1 MLAERATIYLGS
13 IPLEVFMLPDGQYVL
28 SQTQL
33 AEAIGIPKNWLTELE
48 NKNRKCLEYLQ
59 GKGFTGLE
67 NRSPIK
73 FNEEGNRGI
82 KTAKALTVDN
92 ATLIWGWFA
101 RQGNELALD
110 ILEACAAESIERRA
124 DSAFGVQRAEEE
136 RQEFMR
142 IRLEGKRIR
151 RRLTDAI
158 KSYIERHPELS
169 ENNRKW
175 LYVNASQRVT
185 LVVFGRKAKKLAEDL
200 GVIPDNLR
208 NALTPDELILLQEV
222 EDTAIRL
229 IDIQDVHPDEA
240 IQQTAERLL
249 IQVQN
254 RALKLK

>member
-1 MLAERATIYLGS
+1 MLAERATIYLGN

-28 SQTQL
+28 SQTQV
-33 AEAIGIPKNWLTELE
+33 AEAVGKTKVSFGDFLASKSPEALP
-48 NKNRKCLEYLQ
+48 Y
-59 GKGFTGLE
+59 KGFRGKKT
-67 NRSPIK
+67 SIK
-73 FNEEGNRGI
+73 GNNAQINIIPVDLAVAYWTKEAIVGNV
-82 KTAKALTVDN
+82 TA
-92 ATLIWGWFA
+92 A
-101 RQGNELALD
+101 RLLG
-110 ILEACAAESIERRA
+110 ACAAESIERRA

-136 RQEFMR
+136 RQELLR

-158 KSYIERHPELS
+158 KSYIERHSELS

-200 GVIPDNLR
+200 GVHPDDLR

-222 EDTAIRL
+222 DDTAIRV
-229 IDIQDVHPDEA
+229 IDIQDMHPDDA

-249 IQVQN
+249 IQVQS

>member
-1 MLAERATIYLGS
+1 MLAERATIYLGN

-28 SQTQL
+28 SQTQV
-33 AEAIGIPKNWLTELE
+33 AEAVGKTKVSFGDFLASKSPEALP
-48 NKNRKCLEYLQ
+48 Y
-59 GKGFTGLE
+59 KGFRGKKT
-67 NRSPIK
+67 SIK
-73 FNEEGNRGI
+73 GNNAQINIIPVDLAVAYWTKEAIVGNV
-82 KTAKALTVDN
+82 TA
-92 ATLIWGWFA
+92 A
-101 RQGNELALD
+101 RLLG
-110 ILEACAAESIERRA
+110 ACAAESIERRA
-124 DSAFGVQRAEEE
+124 DNAFGVQRAEEE
-136 RQEFMR
+136 RQELLR

-158 KSYIERHPELS
+158 KAYIDRHPELS

-200 GVIPDNLR
+200 GVHPDDLR

-222 EDTAIRL
+222 ENTAIRL
-229 IDIQDVHPDEA
+229 IDIQDVHPDDA
-240 IQQTAERLL
+240 IQQTAQRLL